1 MFKKLLVCAALVLTG
16 TLGYGADNAVRRIA
30 EKDFDA
36 ELAKATTPVVVDFYA
51 DWCGPCRLMSPI
63 VERQAA
69 AYGGRITFFKVNVDQ
84 APGLAN
90 RFGIDGIPALF
101 FFKNGKLADSVV
113 GMVPEAQLKTRLDS
127 LSK

>member
-1 MFKKLLVCAALVLTG
+1 MYHKLFVCAALVLTG
-16 TLGYGADNAVRRIA
+16 TLAYAEGTAVRRVA

-69 AYGGRITFFKVNVDQ
+69 AYSGKITFFKVNVDQ
-84 APGLAN
+84 APGLSD
-90 RFGIDGIPALF
+90 RLGIEGIPALF
-101 FFKNGKLADSVV
+101 FFKKGKVADSMV
-113 GMVPEAQLKTRLDS
+113 GLVPEAQLKMRLDS
-127 LSK
+127 LAK